1 MSRAEVTLIPLTED
15 DREDFSGTTNGRS
28 SMVH

>member
-15 DREDFSGTTNGRS
+15 GEGPDEMFRFIKR
-28 SMVH
+28 MV